1 MRLQVLLIH
10 TIRHGLMVLENQ
22 SSENAYGTEGHAG
35 FVISTV
41 VLGLTRTDAVAGL
54 MSHSC
59 VPAGEL
65 PTKSTFNARPENLK
79 P

>member
-10 TIRHGLMVLENQ
+10 TIRHGLIVLENQ
-22 SSENAYGTEGHAG
+22 NSENAYSTEGHAG
-35 FVISTV
+35 LFTV
-41 VLGLTRTDAVAGL
+41 VLGLTQTDAVAGF

-59 VPAGEL
+59 IPAGEL
-65 PTKSTFNARPENLK
+65 PTKSTFNARPENLT